1 LAGVSGSAHGRDLWM
16 NKDAV
21 RVNQI
26 DLPAV
31 FPSVRLLESLRA
43 AWSIPCLMAAAI
55 VYAGFQ
61 VDLGTPVNNE
71 SLDLTATLSPFV
83 PATMLKWL
91 FNVEAIFVHGSTRGW
106 ALVAMLFLRMLCLGF
121 AAVGIA
127 RFAALL
133 VNRHERSGILRTV
146 RFIVGSWKPVV
157 VSTCL
162 AMAIGLIALMLF
174 RIAGYFSTW
183 GSQGPD
189 VASVVNIA
197 YWLYSLGTL
206 IVICVL
212 LAGWLLGMAAIAVDR
227 VDGAEAL
234 SRGISYVLS
243 RFRRTSCYL
252 ILIGLVANIA
262 GQVTSWAV
270 TVSGSIARRSIS
282 ESSQTLPPLSGGFE
296 SFRNCLVECVQLSA
310 FCCGLA
316 LAYLILRQM
325 IDNVDL
331 REISD
336 QK

>member
-1 LAGVSGSAHGRDLWM
+1 M

-43 AWSIPCLMAAAI
+43 ACSIPSLIVAFI

-61 VDLGTPVNNE
+61 VDLDASFKNE
-71 SLDLTATLSPFV
+71 SLDLSATVSPFV
-83 PATMLKWL
+83 SATIAKWI
-91 FNVEAIFVHGSTRGW
+91 FNIEAIFVYGSTRGL
-106 ALVAMLFLRMLCLGF
+106 AVVATLVLRMFCLGF
-121 AAVGIA
+121 GAVGIA

-146 RFIVGSWKPVV
+146 RFMAGSWKPVV

-162 AMAIGLIALMLF
+162 TMAIGLIAFLLF
-174 RIAGYFSTW
+174 RIAGYLSTW

-189 VASVVNIA
+189 IATVLNIA

-206 IVICVL
+206 IALYTL
-212 LAGWLLGMAAIAVDR
+212 LTGWLIGLSAIAVDC

-243 RFRRTSCYL
+243 RFRRTSCFL
-252 ILIGLVANIA
+252 ILIGLIANIA

-270 TVSGSIARRSIS
+270 AVSGSSARRSIS
-282 ESSQTLPPLSGGFE
+282 QSSQVLPPLSEGFE
-296 SFRNCLVECVQLSA
+296 SFRTCLVECVQLST

-316 LAYLILRQM
+316 LAYLILRQI
-325 IDNVDL
+325 IDSVDL
-331 REISD
+331 REISA
-336 QK
+336 